1 MHWRILAVTAFEF
14 KMSLP
19 TQQLQM
25 PKKGWPYSTRL
36 AFIISSQFE
45 RNLATCWEVKAFDL
59 PIENFCTKLVKS
71 WEVFFVG
78 LLFIKNFD
86 EPCQGEVGNAKET
99 FNAANFYRSWKKI
112 ELAILKNNF
121 RELKPDPVFQ
131 GCDET
136 GSPWMEKIEAQQ
148 PATTTYGKPCKLPW
162 VRRCQRCSLL
172 GCWCRSA
179 SGRPAWLR
187 SCRTARWCTA
197 PSPCSWPQW
206 RAPTSSQFH
215 L

>member
-99 FNAANFYRSWKKI
+99 FNAANFYRSWKNWVGDLEKQ
-112 ELAILKNNF
+112 LSRTK
-121 RELKPDPVFQ
+121 
-131 GCDET
+131 T
-136 GSPWMEKIEAQQ
+136 GSSLSRLRWNRLALNGKDRGT
-148 PATTTYGKPCKLPW
+148 ATNTNNN
-162 VRRCQRCSLL
+162 
-172 GCWCRSA
+172 
-179 SGRPAWLR
+179 LR
-187 SCRTARWCTA
+187 
-197 PSPCSWPQW
+197 
-206 RAPTSSQFH
+206 
-215 L
+215 